1 MNYDKQSFIK
11 AKQSLVAQSVLNDS
25 VLKKKLSFTKIEFRG
40 FSSYLQRTT
49 YIETAPKTKWI
60 GQNHFV

>member
-1 MNYDKQSFIK
+1 MNYDKQSSIK

-40 FSSYLQRTT
+40 FQFISTKDNLHRNSS
-49 YIETAPKTKWI
+49 
-60 GQNHFV
+60 